1 MLLSGNIKTEK
12 TTGYGNETIYNHI
25 FNLPPTM
32 YGPVTPFGEGILNGN
47 QVITHDNEKTP
58 VYGMLNRSG
67 YIQALVANINA
78 QAGLVLDL
86 SFLTKGLSLS
96 GVMAYQTN
104 SVNQTTTTQNF
115 ERYVR
120 SKDFSKLDFSLLGSD
135 SNTPLAYGKSSSF
148 YYNLNLF
155 ANVNYSRQFG
165 DHSIDALGYI
175 FYLQQEKE
183 NASGSQILP
192 YKRENL
198 GLSATYG
205 YKKRYFVKA
214 DLGYS
219 GSEQFH
225 PDNRYVATPAI
236 SAAWVVSSEP
246 FMSNLSWLSNLKLRA
261 SYGLTANDQLGGERF
276 LYLDYIDINGN
287 EVLPLTM
294 NVLKQGSIVSILI
307 EKRDIPVEVCYQV
320 MKFLKRNSNVSYTD
334 SGNGFIEVCSMH
346 NKKSIIVD
354 ELRRRKAKNKIKKIL
369 AIGDND
375 NDIDLFKAA
384 DISVAVANSSK
395 KAKKSA
401 NYICRKSDADGYLE
415 MLTVIEKAKRL
426 YW

>member
-1 MLLSGNIKTEK
+1 MNFYLPDKDSPSYFYKKFYDVDCIVSDIDGTLTFGEMPITQQIIQKTENLRYKNVVTTIATGRPFRGAHGVIRALGISEGTPLLFYNGAVLLEYSTGGVVESHTIPFDEAAEILNIVSGCQAGVYVYTCDISKKNIFNTSGNGLHE
-12 TTGYGNETIYNHI
+12 
-25 FNLPPTM
+25 
-32 YGPVTPFGEGILNGN
+32 
-47 QVITHDNEKTP
+47 QV
-58 VYGMLNRSG
+58 Y
-67 YIQALVANINA
+67 YI
-78 QAGLVLDL
+78 GG
-86 SFLTKGLSLS
+86 K
-96 GVMAYQTN
+96 
-104 SVNQTTTTQNF
+104 
-115 ERYVR
+115 VR
-120 SKDFSKLDFSLLGSD
+120 
-135 SNTPLAYGKSSSF
+135 
-148 YYNLNLF
+148 
-155 ANVNYSRQFG
+155 NV
-165 DHSIDALGYI
+165 
-175 FYLQQEKE
+175 
-183 NASGSQILP
+183 
-192 YKRENL
+192 
-198 GLSATYG
+198 
-205 YKKRYFVKA
+205 
-214 DLGYS
+214 
-219 GSEQFH
+219 
-225 PDNRYVATPAI
+225 
-236 SAAWVVSSEP
+236 
-246 FMSNLSWLSNLKLRA
+246 
-261 SYGLTANDQLGGERF
+261 
-276 LYLDYIDINGN
+276 DINGN

-401 NYICRKSDADGYLE
+401 NYIGRKSDADGYLE